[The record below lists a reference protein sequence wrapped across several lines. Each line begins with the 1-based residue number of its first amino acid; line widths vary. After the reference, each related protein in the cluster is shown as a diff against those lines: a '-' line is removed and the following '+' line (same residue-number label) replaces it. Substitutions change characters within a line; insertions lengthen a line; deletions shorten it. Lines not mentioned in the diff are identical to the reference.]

1 MAQKYVLRKI
11 GKHLC
16 NVVLVAGTSA
26 QLLAPLVHADEAP
39 ASPATEVAEGA
50 PVASPE
56 VATPTTATPTSVT
69 AETEGNTTVEPERVV
84 ETTLAPPTVGPNGEG
99 TETNPP
105 AEKPVAEQ
113 QHKFSYNL
121 NIEYEYQG
129 SVIKVDATRTVD
141 VPDRVSA
148 DKGLDAESSE
158 IQAKTGQMMIKDGI
172 QYRLASVK
180 SITKEA
186 FEEGPTRTH
195 VNMKIR
201 FELEVI
207 DQTTGETPT
216 SETPTSETPTS
227 ETPTSETPT
236 SETQQPRPVETFV
249 TMTMIDNKGAFVQP
263 KVRWTSPL
271 DVETTYPV
279 GSQILVDET
288 YYEVLMV
295 HAESIVTPRPDM
307 DRDLREIAY
316 TVEVKPVRTVRFG
329 YELNT
334 IYRYKD
340 KQVKFE
346 KVINVY
352 DTRQTRNGVLT
363 MAIYNFRNNTTDV
376 VAQNVHYKVKSIRE
390 EAGDKE
396 IRHGESIQVVNL
408 IVELDLANPV
418 ILNQDEAPTP
428 DLQEKPEAEAPISET
443 GGSEELPAPDENV
456 PTSETPT
463 SETPTSETP
472 TSETPTSEDVVPN
485 KDTENPVVPSD
496 AKPEPA
502 LVTTET
508 PTIVSETPKDATGP
522 GTSQDEPSADVT
534 GKDQPVIENNAN
546 HLVGG
551 GQTTEKPKEESSDK
565 ERLPETGTES
575 VIGTVIAGIG
585 SILGSIGLVAR
596 KKQ

>member
-207 DQTTGETPT
+207 DQTTG
-216 SETPTSETPTS
+216 

>member
-1 MAQKYVLRKI
+1 
-11 GKHLC
+11 
-16 NVVLVAGTSA
+16 
-26 QLLAPLVHADEAP
+26 
-39 ASPATEVAEGA
+39 
-50 PVASPE
+50 
-56 VATPTTATPTSVT
+56 
-69 AETEGNTTVEPERVV
+69 
-84 ETTLAPPTVGPNGEG
+84 
-99 TETNPP
+99 
-105 AEKPVAEQ
+105 
-113 QHKFSYNL
+113 
-121 NIEYEYQG
+121 
-129 SVIKVDATRTVD
+129 
-141 VPDRVSA
+141 
-148 DKGLDAESSE
+148 
-158 IQAKTGQMMIKDGI
+158 MIKDGI

-236 SETQQPRPVETFV
+236 SETPTSETPTSETPTSETQQPRPAETFV

-271 DVETTYPV
+271 DVETTYPL
-279 GSQILVDET
+279 GSQVLVDET
-288 YYEVLMV
+288 YYEVVVV

-418 ILNQDEAPTP
+418 ILNQDETPTP
-428 DLQEKPEAEAPISET
+428 DLQEKPEAEAPTSET

-472 TSETPTSEDVVPN
+472 TSEDVVPN
-485 KDTENPVVPSD
+485 KDTENPVIPSD
-496 AKPEPA
+496 TKPEPA

-508 PTIVSETPKDATGP
+508 PNTVSETPKVDEAPKVETPKDAIGP

-534 GKDQPVIENNAN
+534 GKDQPVIENNVN

-551 GQTTEKPKEESSDK
+551 GQTTEKPKEEASDK
-565 ERLPETGTES
+565 ERLPETGAES